1 MLSPLGQPV
10 SRQLSIREQRHVSQ
24 VRISARD
31 HCGRASLAW
40 LFSQGADQSTGTVSS
55 LPATIRFKKEKKNNV
70 GLVVADG
77 SVCRVFLLSRLFST
91 TDFCARDGAYTGRAS
106 DKSPNISNVAY
117 GILHCDKNV
126 IIHTSTAF
134 MEPLFIGI
142 LAACGVNPYRQI
154 ADLNDV

>member
-40 LFSQGADQSTGTVSS
+40 LFSQGADQSARTVSS
-55 LPATIRFKKEKKNNV
+55 FANNYSIKKKRNNV
-70 GLVVADG
+70 GAVVADG

-91 TDFCARDGAYTGRAS
+91 TDFCAQDGAYTGRAS